1 MEERVEKKRRF
12 FKDDVDDTTEIPASP
27 IPEIPEIPL
36 TPVPSSP
43 TIHVK
48 QTAFSEQL
56 VAILDQHLSSHVIS
70 KLEDASAGN
79 IERAVNMYFD
89 GSWETHDPPEMTR
102 HLITTQ
108 QKRPLEPTMRH
119 FVTRSPVS
127 PKHSSPSV
135 PRHGSQKYI
144 GSLGVDGWA
153 ISSGTNIL
161 KAGDPLL
168 IERQNPKPS
177 NPSRT
182 APISKSKTTAP
193 PPRFPLPQ
201 KQGKQHMLVRFTTT
215 SGREIGRLPQETATF
230 VSTLIDQNICFF
242 DGICIYAPDR
252 IRTGDNILLQLR
264 CFLLPHIFK
273 PITAS
278 KQDRPGVWQ
287 VSETDEERALKLRR
301 VGLLHLFNAIGLEP
315 LRTNAIIRQT
325 KNAREQLI
333 MAAQIP
339 DPSAKPMTRTSSQ
352 SSPSDDD
359 GEEVAEDTLN
369 MLYKKAQMYDPD
381 MPTMDPPTTF
391 KFELRKYQKQ
401 ALCWLVSKESGDD
414 NVRKQQSL
422 NPLWEEY
429 VWPQDE
435 SNDKENITT
444 PNDNP
449 TDKFYLNPYSGEMSL
464 SMPTYNS
471 MHKGGI
477 LADGK
482 PPPFF

>member
-1 MEERVEKKRRF
+1 
-12 FKDDVDDTTEIPASP
+12 
-27 IPEIPEIPL
+27 
-36 TPVPSSP
+36 
-43 TIHVK
+43 
-48 QTAFSEQL
+48 
-56 VAILDQHLSSHVIS
+56 
-70 KLEDASAGN
+70 
-79 IERAVNMYFD
+79 
-89 GSWETHDPPEMTR
+89 
-102 HLITTQ
+102 
-108 QKRPLEPTMRH
+108 
-119 FVTRSPVS
+119 
-127 PKHSSPSV
+127 
-135 PRHGSQKYI
+135 
-144 GSLGVDGWA
+144 
-153 ISSGTNIL
+153 
-161 KAGDPLL
+161 
-168 IERQNPKPS
+168 
-177 NPSRT
+177 
-182 APISKSKTTAP
+182 
-193 PPRFPLPQ
+193 
-201 KQGKQHMLVRFTTT
+201 
-215 SGREIGRLPQETATF
+215 
-230 VSTLIDQNICFF
+230 
-242 DGICIYAPDR
+242 
-252 IRTGDNILLQLR
+252 
-264 CFLLPHIFK
+264 
-273 PITAS
+273 
-278 KQDRPGVWQ
+278 
-287 VSETDEERALKLRR
+287 
-301 VGLLHLFNAIGLEP
+301 LHLFNAIGLEP